1 MGRDLRI
8 HRYMR
13 ILKLEVNRSHLILGP
28 SPSSVSP
35 PSSPFSSLSFNY
47 HYYLATSSCRYGLRS
62 VFITTTTIFTTI
74 STTIPPYHHTT
85 TILIFYR
92 QEVLAGTERWIRL
105 HDLIIKGELA
115 PDVSCNNVTML
126 RSYCNKSYITHRKH
140 DRG

>member
-1 MGRDLRI
+1 
-8 HRYMR
+8 MR

-35 PSSPFSSLSFNY
+35 SSSPCSSLSFNH

-62 VFITTTTIFTTI
+62 VFITITTIFI
-74 STTIPPYHHTT
+74 FKKKKKKKREKK
-85 TILIFYR
+85 ILIFYR

-126 RSYCNKSYITHRKH
+126 RSYCNQSYITHRKH
-140 DRG
+140 DKG